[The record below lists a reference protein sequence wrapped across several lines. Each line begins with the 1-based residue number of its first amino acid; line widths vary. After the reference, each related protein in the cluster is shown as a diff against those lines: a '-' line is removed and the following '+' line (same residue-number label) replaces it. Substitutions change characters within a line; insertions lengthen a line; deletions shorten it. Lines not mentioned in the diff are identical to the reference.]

1 MSSLTATTLDFSLPL
16 AKETPQERFEAL
28 VAGYSPD
35 LYRYAFWLCR
45 NREVA
50 EDLVQETFLRAW
62 RSLDSVRD
70 EKAIKAWLLT
80 ILRRENARLYERFQ
94 PDFDK
99 VEPEALPGGD
109 RYDTSTEAFVL
120 RQALEDLPLKYREP
134 LVLQVLAGHSCQ
146 EIGEILGLSP
156 GAVMTRVFR
165 AKQKLRAILDG
176 AEKDD
181 EAEG

>member
-1 MSSLTATTLDFSLPL
+1 MSSLTAATLELSPSLVE
-16 AKETPQERFEAL
+16 ETPQERFETL
-28 VAGYSPD
+28 VACYSTD

-45 NREVA
+45 NRDVA

-62 RSLDSVRD
+62 KSLDSIRD

-80 ILRRENARLYERFQ
+80 ILRRENARLYERYQ

-99 VEPEALPGGD
+99 VEPEALPGREG
-109 RYDTSTEAFVL
+109 YDTSTEAFVL
-120 RQALEDLPLKYREP
+120 RQALHDLPVEYREP

-146 EIGEILGLSP
+146 EIGDILGLTR

-176 AEKDD
+176 AGKGNETM
-181 EAEG
+181 G